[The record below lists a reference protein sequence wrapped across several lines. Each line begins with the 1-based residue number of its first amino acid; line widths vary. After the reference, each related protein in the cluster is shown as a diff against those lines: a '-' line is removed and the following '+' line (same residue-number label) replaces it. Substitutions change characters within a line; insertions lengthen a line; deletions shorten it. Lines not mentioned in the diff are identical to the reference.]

1 MTSKIKVDNINKVS
15 DDSNIINKCS
25 TNITVGANGDTVII
39 PNGVTEQVQSG
50 GAIQVQSGGQI
61 TIASGATITNNGTQ
75 VGFGREGTVNWNTTP
90 VTATPTTAT
99 SGTGYFM
106 NTSGGAKTINLP
118 GSPSAGDIVSIK
130 DYEGTFATY
139 NCTVARNGNNIRG
152 GTIDFIFSI
161 NNSGGTFIYVDATEG
176 WQIYLD
182 GSDND
187 ATETFVTATVSGSCN
202 SIVTCGNYKL
212 AVFQNPGTFTVSQIS
227 GDADNNEVD
236 YLVVAGG
243 GGSATGG
250 NCGWGGGGGAGGY
263 RESPGTATCYTASPL
278 GASPATAVTVTA
290 QSYPIDVGGGGA
302 AGGSPGCK
310 GTPGANSVALGI
322 TSTGGGGGSGY
333 ACTGLDG
340 GSGGGGGGCGPN
352 RFGGIGNTPPVNPAQ
367 GRSGGQGKVTGP
379 ESGGGGGGAIGV
391 GVDGGSGPGTSA
403 GCGGAGTNTGILG
416 SSPLAPTIGV
426 SGPAPGRYFGGGGGG
441 GNGRADLGGNSTA
454 PGGVGGGGTGGSP
467 PSHSGSGPGTNGT
480 ATTGGGAGA
489 MGSTTGGSG
498 IVIIRYKFQ

>member
-1 MTSKIKVDNINKVS
+1 MTSKIKVDNVNKVS
-15 DDSNIINKCS
+15 DDSNIINKCG
-25 TNITVGANGDTVII
+25 TTITLGASGDTI
-39 PNGVTEQVQSG
+39 NL
-50 GAIQVQSGGQI
+50 
-61 TIASGATITNNGTQ
+61 ASGASQT
-75 VGFGREGTVNWNTTP
+75 GFGRTGTVNWNTTP

-139 NCTVARNGNNIRG
+139 NCTVGRNGNNIRG
-152 GTIDFIFSI
+152 ATSDFIFSI

-212 AVFQNPGTFTVSQIS
+212 AVLQNPGTFTVSQIS
-227 GDADNNEVD
+227 GDAANNEVD

-302 AGGSPGCK
+302 AGGYSPGCK

-333 ACTGLDG
+333 ADTGLPG
-340 GSGGGGGGCGPN
+340 GSGGGGGGCGPG
-352 RFGGIGNTPPVNPAQ
+352 RVGGIGNTPPTSPAQ
-367 GRSGGQGKVTGP
+367 GQSGGQGKPTGP
-379 ESGGGGGGAIGV
+379 ESGGGGGGAIGL

-441 GNGRADLGGNSTA
+441 GNGRSDLGGNPTA

-467 PSHSGSGPGTNGT
+467 PSHSGSGPGTNGV

-489 MGSTTGGSG
+489 YGSTTGGSG